1 VAGCLGDPPMSLLT
15 ARLEVD
21 DDGTWIVLGRHRL
34 RMAGT
39 PSGPLRTKV
48 GEPVVVGARPEHITP
63 GAANPGA
70 DTRSGT
76 RIELVVIELKRTDD
90 GGHMDLQ
97 AIRYAAMVSS
107 LTFADVATAFAAHCA
122 KHRPKEDVDA
132 RGELAAFLD
141 QADGTEEGAISSE
154 MRIILVSA
162 DFGRE
167 ITTTVLWLN
176 GFEGMDIR

>member
-39 PSGPLRTKV
+39 PSGPLGTKV

-70 DTRSGT
+70 GT
-76 RIELVVIELKRTDD
+76 RIELEAGTVHRRGADQFLVCPIEGTGTLVARAPNRVGVKAGDRVELVVDTARLSLFDPVS
-90 GGHMDLQ
+90 G
-97 AIRYAAMVSS
+97 AA
-107 LTFADVATAFAAHCA
+107 LWH
-122 KHRPKEDVDA
+122 
-132 RGELAAFLD
+132 
-141 QADGTEEGAISSE
+141 GT
-154 MRIILVSA
+154 
-162 DFGRE
+162 
-167 ITTTVLWLN
+167 
-176 GFEGMDIR
+176 